1 MATAPTLPA
10 APLPPSGTTAT
21 NSLSFQGLNQLK
33 AAANADPRSPQAIKA
48 VAQQFEALL
57 MQQML
62 TAMNATSLGPD
73 MLGDTAGPMFKSMF
87 NQQLA
92 TTISQG
98 QGIGLASFI
107 ARELSSRYGTPPG
120 ATQAPSALPSV
131 LPSAAPA
138 ASGVTTQENALPTPG
153 ARAAA
158 LNAAMLPLA
167 GSGTAL
173 PREPLSAY
181 RQHPLP
187 VLPTAPS
194 AAAAAP
200 ATPATTP
207 ASPPALTSFSGN
219 TKPPAADQARQF
231 IASILPSV
239 QTAARQL
246 GVAPVAILAQA
257 ALETGWG
264 QHAPGNNVFGVKA
277 GSGWS
282 GGTVQTLT
290 QEFRNGVASVGTAAF
305 RAYQN
310 VTESVQN
317 YAALLSRPRY
327 QAARDQ
333 GNDISAF
340 ASALQRSGY
349 ATDPHYAAKL
359 VAIARSPRMQQALD
373 QLGVPSSFPPQ

>member
-1 MATAPTLPA
+1 MAIPPTLPS
-10 APLPPSGTTAT
+10 APLPPSGAAAD

-73 MLGDTAGPMFKSMF
+73 MLGETAGPMFKSMF

-98 QGIGLASFI
+98 QGVGLASFI

-120 ATQAPSALPSV
+120 AAHAPSALP
-131 LPSAAPA
+131 AATGAAAAGQPA
-138 ASGVTTQENALPTPG
+138 QGAQPTPG

-167 GSGTAL
+167 GAANATL

-181 RQHPLP
+181 RQHAVP
-187 VLPTAPS
+187 VLPTVQS
-194 AAAAAP
+194 AAPPTAVATPAP
-200 ATPATTP
+200 ATPAATP
-207 ASPPALTSFSGN
+207 SADGS
-219 TKPPAADQARQF
+219 AADQARQF

-239 QTAARQL
+239 QAAAKQL

-264 QHAPGNNVFGVKA
+264 QHTPGNNVFGVKA

-282 GGTVQTLT
+282 GSTVQTLT

-310 VTESVQN
+310 VSESVQN
-317 YAALLSRPRY
+317 YAALLARPRY

-340 ASALQRSGY
+340 ATALQRSGY

-373 QLGVPSSFPPQ
+373 QLGLASSPVDR

>member
-1 MATAPTLPA
+1 MATAPTLPV
-10 APLPPSGTTAT
+10 APLPPSGATAT

-120 ATQAPSALPSV
+120 AAPKPSAIPADHGSN
-131 LPSAAPA
+131 AAAHPV
-138 ASGVTTQENALPTPG
+138 SGTLSTPG

-158 LNAAMLPLA
+158 LNAAMLPLT
-167 GSGTAL
+167 GSGSATL
-173 PREPLSAY
+173 PREPLSVY
-181 RQHPLP
+181 RQHALP
-187 VLPTAPS
+187 VLPTQQS
-194 AAAAAP
+194 AAP
-200 ATPATTP
+200 ASASVEPHAAQPSATAP
-207 ASPPALTSFSGN
+207 VSGDAEP
-219 TKPPAADQARQF
+219 TAAEQARQF

-239 QTAARQL
+239 QTAAKQI

-277 GSGWS
+277 GAGWN

-310 VTESVQN
+310 MAESVQN
-317 YAALLSRPRY
+317 YAALLARPRY
-327 QAARDQ
+327 QSARNQ

-373 QLGVPSSFPPQ
+373 QLGMPSSLTSQ

>member
-1 MATAPTLPA
+1 MTTAPPLPSGATAA
-10 APLPPSGTTAT
+10 

-33 AAANADPRSPQAIKA
+33 AAANADPHSPQAIKA

-73 MLGDTAGPMFKSMF
+73 MLGDTSGPMFKSMF
-87 NQQLA
+87 NQQIA

-120 ATQAPSALPSV
+120 SAHAPSALP
-131 LPSAAPA
+131 A
-138 ASGVTTQENALPTPG
+138 ASGTAAAVQPAQGALPTPG
-153 ARAAA
+153 ARAAV

-167 GSGTAL
+167 GAVSATL

-181 RQHPLP
+181 RQHALP
-187 VLPTAPS
+187 VLPSLQSAAPP
-194 AAAAAP
+194 AAAATPAP
-200 ATPATTP
+200 AVPA
-207 ASPPALTSFSGN
+207 AATSGTS
-219 TKPPAADQARQF
+219 TQAADQARQF

-246 GVAPVAILAQA
+246 GVTPVAILAQA

-310 VTESVQN
+310 VSESVQN

-327 QAARDQ
+327 QSARDQ

-373 QLGVPSSFPPQ
+373 QLGVGSSLAQE

>member
-1 MATAPTLPA
+1 MTSPPTLPA
-10 APLPPSGTTAT
+10 APLPPSGNAAS

-33 AAANADPRSPQAIKA
+33 AAAEANPHSPQAIKA

-73 MLGDTAGPMFKSMF
+73 MLGETSGPMFKSMF

-92 TTISQG
+92 TTLSQG

-107 ARELSSRYGTPPG
+107 ARELSSRYGLTPQSKPT
-120 ATQAPSALPSV
+120 AE
-131 LPSAAPA
+131 AAP
-138 ASGVTTQENALPTPG
+138 GL
-153 ARAAA
+153 RAAA
-158 LNAAMLPLA
+158 SNAAALPLVSPA
-167 GSGTAL
+167 PGAL
-173 PREPLSAY
+173 PKEALSSY
-181 RQHPLP
+181 RQNALP
-187 VLPTAPS
+187 VLPVAPAPT
-194 AAAAAP
+194 AAAAVTATQATAP
-200 ATPATTP
+200 T
-207 ASPPALTSFSGN
+207 
-219 TKPPAADQARQF
+219 PAADKAGSTASEQARNF

-239 QTAARQL
+239 QTAAKQL

-264 QHAPGNNVFGVKA
+264 QHTPGNNVFGVKA
-277 GSGWS
+277 GGGWS

-290 QEFRNGVASVGTAAF
+290 REFQNGVATVGSAAF

-310 VTESVQN
+310 VAESVDN
-317 YAALLSRPRY
+317 YAALLARPRY

-340 ASALQRSGY
+340 ATALQRSGY
-349 ATDPHYAAKL
+349 ATDPNYASKL
-359 VAIARSPRMQQALD
+359 VAIARSPRMQQALA
-373 QLGVPSSFPPQ
+373 QLGVGSSLSTQ

>member
-1 MATAPTLPA
+1 M
-10 APLPPSGTTAT
+10 PPSGAAAS

-62 TAMNATSLGPD
+62 SAMNATSLGPD
-73 MLGDTAGPMFKSMF
+73 LLGDTAGPMFKSMF
-87 NQQLA
+87 TQQLA
-92 TTISQG
+92 TTLSQG
-98 QGIGLASFI
+98 QGMGLATYI
-107 ARELSSRYGTPPG
+107 ARELSTRYGLNPAASQQPSGTPAALPADG
-120 ATQAPSALPSV
+120 GSIAAHAVNTKASALPLASSATAA
-131 LPSAAPA
+131 LP
-138 ASGVTTQENALPTPG
+138 TQSLATYRQNALPLQPLIPTPG
-153 ARAAA
+153 
-158 LNAAMLPLA
+158 
-167 GSGTAL
+167 S
-173 PREPLSAY
+173 SS
-181 RQHPLP
+181 
-187 VLPTAPS
+187 TAPS
-194 AAAAAP
+194 TLSTAP
-200 ATPATTP
+200 SSPAKSVTPP
-207 ASPPALTSFSGN
+207 LE
-219 TKPPAADQARQF
+219 QAKSF

-239 QTAARQL
+239 QTAAKQL

-277 GSGWS
+277 GSGWA

-290 QEFRNGVASVGTAAF
+290 REFQNGVASVGTAAF

-310 VTESVQN
+310 VADSVDN

-327 QAARDQ
+327 QSARGQ

-349 ATDPHYAAKL
+349 ATDPDYAAKL
-359 VAIARSPRMQQALD
+359 VAIARSPRMQLALQ
-373 QLGVPSSFPPQ
+373 QLGVDSGSDSSSAAQ

>member
-1 MATAPTLPA
+1 MS
-10 APLPPSGTTAT
+10 PLPPSGAAAS

-62 TAMNATSLGPD
+62 SAMNATSLGPD
-73 MLGDTAGPMFKSMF
+73 LLGDTAGPMFKSMF
-87 NQQLA
+87 TQQLA
-92 TTISQG
+92 TTLSQG
-98 QGIGLASFI
+98 QGMGLATYI
-107 ARELSSRYGTPPG
+107 ARELSTRYGLNPGLNPAGSQQPSGTPAALPADG
-120 ATQAPSALPSV
+120 GSIAANAVNTQASALPLASATAA
-131 LPSAAPA
+131 LPVQSLA
-138 ASGVTTQENALPTPG
+138 TYRQNALPVQPLNPAPG
-153 ARAAA
+153 T
-158 LNAAMLPLA
+158 
-167 GSGTAL
+167 S
-173 PREPLSAY
+173 
-181 RQHPLP
+181 
-187 VLPTAPS
+187 PTAPS
-194 AAAAAP
+194 SSAKS
-200 ATPATTP
+200 ATPP
-207 ASPPALTSFSGN
+207 LE
-219 TKPPAADQARQF
+219 QAKSF

-239 QTAARQL
+239 QTAAKQL

-277 GSGWS
+277 GSGWT

-290 QEFRNGVASVGTAAF
+290 REFQNGVASVGTAAF

-310 VTESVQN
+310 VADSVEN

-327 QAARDQ
+327 QSARGQ

-349 ATDPHYAAKL
+349 ATDPDYAAKL
-359 VAIARSPRMQQALD
+359 VAIARSPRMQLALQ
-373 QLGVPSSFPPQ
+373 QLGVDSGPHSSSAAQ

>member
-1 MATAPTLPA
+1 MATVPTLPA
-10 APLPPSGTTAT
+10 APLPPSGATAA

-33 AAANADPRSPQAIKA
+33 AAANADPQSPQAIKA

-92 TTISQG
+92 TTMSQG

-120 ATQAPSALPSV
+120 AKHELSALP
-131 LPSAAPA
+131 AAHETAAAAQPA
-138 ASGVTTQENALPTPG
+138 QSALPTPG

-167 GSGTAL
+167 GSGNTAL
-173 PREPLSAY
+173 PKEPLSVY
-181 RQHPLP
+181 RQNALP
-187 VLPTAPS
+187 VLPSIQPAATA
-194 AAAAAP
+194 
-200 ATPATTP
+200 ATPETGA
-207 ASPPALTSFSGN
+207 ASASTGVKAS
-219 TKPPAADQARQF
+219 AADQAKQF

-277 GSGWS
+277 GSGWG

-290 QEFRNGVASVGTAAF
+290 QEFQNGVASVGMAAF

-327 QAARDQ
+327 QTARDQ

-340 ASALQRSGY
+340 ANALQRSGY

-373 QLGVPSSFPPQ
+373 QLGVPSSLAQ

>member
-1 MATAPTLPA
+1 MTTPPSQPLS
-10 APLPPSGTTAT
+10 PLPPSGAAAS

-62 TAMNATSLGPD
+62 SAMNATSLGPD
-73 MLGDTAGPMFKSMF
+73 LLGDTAWPMFKSMF
-87 NQQLA
+87 TQQLA
-92 TTISQG
+92 TTLSQG
-98 QGIGLASFI
+98 QGMGLASYI
-107 ARELSSRYGTPPG
+107 ARELSTRYGLNPGHNPAGPQPPSGTPAALPADG
-120 ATQAPSALPSV
+120 GSIAAHAVNTQASALP
-131 LPSAAPA
+131 L
-138 ASGVTTQENALPTPG
+138 AS
-153 ARAAA
+153 
-158 LNAAMLPLA
+158 
-167 GSGTAL
+167 
-173 PREPLSAY
+173 
-181 RQHPLP
+181 
-187 VLPTAPS
+187 S
-194 AAAAAP
+194 AAAALP
-200 ATPATTP
+200 AQSLATYRQNALPVQPLMPTASISSTTP
-207 ASPPALTSFSGN
+207 SPSTQSATS
-219 TKPPAADQARQF
+219 PLEQAKSF

-239 QTAARQL
+239 QTAAKQL

-277 GSGWS
+277 GGGWA

-290 QEFRNGVASVGTAAF
+290 REFQNGVASVGSAAF

-310 VTESVQN
+310 VADSVDN

-327 QAARDQ
+327 QSARGQ

-349 ATDPHYAAKL
+349 ATDPDYAAKL
-359 VAIARSPRMQQALD
+359 VAIARSPRMQLALQ
-373 QLGVPSSFPPQ
+373 QLGVDSGPDSSSAAQ

>member
-1 MATAPTLPA
+1 MTTSPTLPK
-10 APLPPSGTTAT
+10 APLPPSGVTAS

-33 AAANADPRSPQAIKA
+33 AAANADPQSPQAIKA

-73 MLGDTAGPMFKSMF
+73 MLGETSGPMFKSMF
-87 NQQLA
+87 TQQLA

-107 ARELSSRYGTPPG
+107 ARELSARHGIAAG
-120 ATQAPSALPSV
+120 AAQAPSALPSRDG
-131 LPSAAPA
+131 ATTAP
-138 ASGVTTQENALPTPG
+138 GR
-153 ARAAA
+153 RAAE
-158 LNAAMLPLA
+158 LNAALLPLA
-167 GSGTAL
+167 NAGGTA
-173 PREPLSAY
+173 LSAY
-181 RQHPLP
+181 RQDALP
-187 VLPTAPS
+187 ALPTGTAPS
-194 AAAAAP
+194 ASAP
-200 ATPATTP
+200 AGVASATGSAT
-207 ASPPALTSFSGN
+207 ADAV
-219 TKPPAADQARQF
+219 DQAKQF

-246 GVAPVAILAQA
+246 GVTPVAILAQA

-264 QHAPGNNVFGVKA
+264 QHTPGNNVFGVKA

-290 QEFRNGVASVGTAAF
+290 QEFQNGVASVGNAAF

-310 VTESVQN
+310 VADSVQN
-317 YAALLSRPRY
+317 YTALLSRPRY

-333 GNDISAF
+333 GNNISAF

-349 ATDPHYAAKL
+349 ATDPNYAAKL
-359 VAIARSPRMQQALD
+359 VAVAHSPRMQQALD
-373 QLGVPSSFPPQ
+373 QLGVGSSFAAQ

>member
-1 MATAPTLPA
+1 MTTPPSPPLS
-10 APLPPSGTTAT
+10 PLPPSGAAAS

-62 TAMNATSLGPD
+62 SAMNATSLGPD
-73 MLGDTAGPMFKSMF
+73 LLGDTAGPMFKSMF
-87 NQQLA
+87 TQQLA
-92 TTISQG
+92 TTLSQG
-98 QGIGLASFI
+98 QGMGLATYI
-107 ARELSSRYGTPPG
+107 ARELSTRYGLNPGLDPASSKQPSGTPAAPADSG
-120 ATQAPSALPSV
+120 SIAAHAVNTQASALPLASSATAA
-131 LPSAAPA
+131 LP
-138 ASGVTTQENALPTPG
+138 TQSLATYRQNALPVQPLNPTPS
-153 ARAAA
+153 
-158 LNAAMLPLA
+158 
-167 GSGTAL
+167 GS
-173 PREPLSAY
+173 S
-181 RQHPLP
+181 
-187 VLPTAPS
+187 TAPS
-194 AAAAAP
+194 SPAKS
-200 ATPATTP
+200 ATPP
-207 ASPPALTSFSGN
+207 LE
-219 TKPPAADQARQF
+219 QAKSF

-239 QTAARQL
+239 QTAAKQL

-277 GSGWS
+277 GSGWA

-290 QEFRNGVASVGTAAF
+290 REFQNGVASVGTAAF

-310 VTESVQN
+310 VADSVDN

-327 QAARDQ
+327 QSARGQ

-349 ATDPHYAAKL
+349 ATDPDYAAKL
-359 VAIARSPRMQQALD
+359 VAIARSPRMQLALQ
-373 QLGVPSSFPPQ
+373 QLGVDSGPDSSSAAQ

>member
-120 ATQAPSALPSV
+120 ATQAPSV

-158 LNAAMLPLA
+158 LNAAMLPLE
-167 GSGTAL
+167 GSGTSL

-207 ASPPALTSFSGN
+207 ASPPALTSVSGN
-219 TKPPAADQARQF
+219 AKTPAADQARQF

-290 QEFRNGVASVGTAAF
+290 QEFSNGVASVGTAAF

-310 VTESVQN
+310 VAESVQN

-340 ASALQRSGY
+340 ATALQRSGY

-373 QLGVPSSFPPQ
+373 QLGVPSSVPPQ

>member
-1 MATAPTLPA
+1 MTTPPSPPLS
-10 APLPPSGTTAT
+10 PLPPSGAAAS

-62 TAMNATSLGPD
+62 SAMNATSLGPD
-73 MLGDTAGPMFKSMF
+73 LLGDTAGPMFKSMF
-87 NQQLA
+87 TQQLA
-92 TTISQG
+92 TTLSQG
-98 QGIGLASFI
+98 QGMGLATYI
-107 ARELSSRYGTPPG
+107 ARELSTRYGLNPG
-120 ATQAPSALPSV
+120 LDPASSKQPSV
-131 LPSAAPA
+131 TPAAPA
-138 ASGVTTQENALPTPG
+138 DGGSIAANAVNTQATALPLASAAAALPVQSLATYRQNALPVQPLNPTPG
-153 ARAAA
+153 T
-158 LNAAMLPLA
+158 
-167 GSGTAL
+167 S
-173 PREPLSAY
+173 
-181 RQHPLP
+181 
-187 VLPTAPS
+187 PTAPS
-194 AAAAAP
+194 SP
-200 ATPATTP
+200 AKSAT
-207 ASPPALTSFSGN
+207 SPLE
-219 TKPPAADQARQF
+219 QAKSF

-239 QTAARQL
+239 QTAAKQL

-277 GSGWS
+277 GSGWA

-290 QEFRNGVASVGTAAF
+290 REFQNGVASVGTAAF

-310 VTESVQN
+310 VADSVDN

-327 QAARDQ
+327 QSARGQ

-349 ATDPHYAAKL
+349 ATDPDYAAKL
-359 VAIARSPRMQQALD
+359 VAIARSPRMQLALQ
-373 QLGVPSSFPPQ
+373 QLGVDSGPDSSSAAQ